1 MHADDR
7 LGEGVSTDLTA
18 LLRNTDDARPVTIVG
33 SVCDACG
40 GRVFRVLVDEV
51 EGAAERRCARCAG
64 RAFIADSADFWGDA
78 APGAAGCPCG
88 GEEFEVA
95 VAFSRAADD
104 SVRWVTVGLR
114 CERDGFTGVW
124 ADWKIDYSP
133 AGHLLSMV

>member
-7 LGEGVSTDLTA
+7 LGDGVSVELGA
-18 LLRNTDDARPVTIVG
+18 FLCGADDDRPVTIVG
-33 SVCDACG
+33 SVCGACG

-51 EGAAERRCARCAG
+51 EGAVERRCAGCAD
-64 RAFIADSADFWGDA
+64 RAFVADSAEFWDDA
-78 APGAAGCPCG
+78 DPGAAGCPCG

-114 CERDGFTGVW
+114 CERDGVTGIW

-133 AGHLLSMV
+133 TDHLPSMV